1 MIIKMSSYFE
11 IYMNQ
16 LFSTLG
22 QLTAILVSGAVAV
35 PMMYYYG
42 NYDVFNYLNN
52 SKRTEESESEDDD
65 VKNEQ
70 DEVEVVKREEYNKL
84 FDRLSK

>member
-1 MIIKMSSYFE
+1 MSSVYFD

-22 QLTAILVSGAVAV
+22 QLSAVLVSGAVAV
-35 PMMYYYG
+35 PMMNYYG
-42 NYDVFNYLNN
+42 NYDVFNYLN
-52 SKRTEESESEDDD
+52 SKRTEESEVNESEDE
-65 VKNEQ
+65 NEQ
-70 DEVEVVKREEYNKL
+70 VEVVKREEYNKL